1 MQFADIHIHAL
12 YGVDDGAKTVK
23 EAINMLSMSYKDG
36 VRFVCFTP
44 HFNPRFFG
52 DNSQKAL
59 DVFNQI
65 KSLAEQRFPD
75 MSLYLANE
83 LRFAPNCVS
92 WLEQGLCKTFGN
104 TRYVLVDFSEYEQR
118 SVIIG
123 GINSLLNMGYK
134 PVLAHI
140 ERYVNIKSL
149 DDIRLLKS
157 KDVVIQLDAQSPLGG
172 FGWSVKRRSR
182 RYLDERLIDV
192 VSSDAHDTASRPPII
207 SKCYKFI
214 SDKYSNRYA
223 KALCLYNALKI
234 MGVSQS
240 ERLD

>member
-23 EAINMLSMSYKDG
+23 DTINMLSASYDDG

-52 DNSQKAL
+52 DNSQMTL
-59 DVFNQI
+59 NVFEEI
-65 KSLAEQRFPD
+65 KLLAAQRFPD

-83 LRFAPNCVS
+83 LRFAPNCIS
-92 WLEQGLCKTFGN
+92 WLEQGLCRTIGN
-104 TRYVLVDFSEYEQR
+104 TRYVLVDFSVYEQR
-118 SVIIG
+118 SVIMD

-140 ERYVNIKSL
+140 ERYVNIRSL
-149 DDIRLLKS
+149 DDIKLLKS
-157 KDVVIQLDAQSPLGG
+157 KNVIIQLDAQSLFGG
-172 FGWSVKRRSR
+172 FGWAAKRKSR
-182 RYLDERLIDV
+182 RYLGARLIDV
-192 VSSDAHDTASRPPII
+192 VSSDAHNTVNRPPTI
-207 SKCYKFI
+207 SKCYKYI

-223 KALCLYNALKI
+223 RALCLYNALKI
-234 MGVSQS
+234 MEVSQS